1 MKFPKRSFN
10 NDCKENFS
18 EKVEKN
24 FGDSKLMRNFAR
36 FFGASE
42 TEAIRTST
50 LKDLQQT
57 LRVVQE
63 LNEAS
68 QSILENPSQDF
79 PEQPLGCEKR
89 GFSDNY
95 HLLEIK
101 ETR

>member
-1 MKFPKRSFN
+1 MKFPKRSFS

-50 LKDLQQT
+50 LKDLQ
-57 LRVVQE
+57 
-63 LNEAS
+63 
-68 QSILENPSQDF
+68 
-79 PEQPLGCEKR
+79 
-89 GFSDNY
+89 
-95 HLLEIK
+95 
-101 ETR
+101 